1 MSRVGIYAG
10 KKVLFTHRNPQTGEY
25 WTDEYWTDE
34 LRQNARSP
42 LGMWVDSKNINF
54 DTKQPEKAQHFKKSG
69 RRSRG

>member
-25 WTDEYWTDE
+25 WTDE

-42 LGMWVDSKNINF
+42 LGMWVDSRNINF
-54 DTKQPEKAQHFKKSG
+54 DVKQPEKAKKKG
-69 RRSRG
+69 R

>member
-25 WTDEYWTDE
+25 WTDE
-34 LRQNARSP
+34 LRQNSKSP